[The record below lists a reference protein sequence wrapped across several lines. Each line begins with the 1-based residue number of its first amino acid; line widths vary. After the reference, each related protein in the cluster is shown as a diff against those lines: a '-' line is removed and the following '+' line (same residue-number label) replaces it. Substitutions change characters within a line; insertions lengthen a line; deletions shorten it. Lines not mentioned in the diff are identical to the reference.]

1 MTLYLDSSA
10 IIYAM
15 EEHGPH
21 RDRVFYLLSHYQG
34 RNDAILTSRLAAME
48 CRIRPLRDGDD
59 DLLKAYDSL
68 FSGMYLRIHEITPS
82 IVERATLLR
91 TKLRFAV
98 PDAIHLATAIE
109 AGADLVLT
117 GDADW
122 SRCPEVQ
129 VEVIRR

>member
-10 IIYAM
+10 IIYAI

-21 RDRVFYLLSHYQG
+21 RDRVVHLLTLCQG
-34 RNDAILTSRLAAME
+34 RNDTIITSRLAVLE
-48 CRIRPLRDGDD
+48 CRVRPLRDGNDD
-59 DLLKAYDSL
+59 VIKAYDSL

-91 TKLRFAV
+91 AKLRFAV

-109 AGADLVLT
+109 ASADLVVT
-117 GDADW
+117 GDSEW
-122 SRCPEVQ
+122 SRCPGVQ